1 MKDETSRASQK
12 FIFNDKNSEEYKL
25 LEKACIASTKIYNHT
40 LEVVKKCIDGD
51 FNGLEE
57 FQKLFLDKD
66 ITKLFNFSGFRTSFA
81 AIYSKKYN
89 IKDNPELTV
98 VSGRWT
104 VIKCLTSIGSFYGKL
119 SKMDW
124 KKENDIKI
132 SYNNP
137 NFPKP
142 LEEGV
147 PFYCKFDGEA
157 VFKNGFLQ
165 LRKKMKNRSAIN
177 IPFNI
182 PTRKIDG
189 DRKYVEVY
197 PRNYGFK
204 ISIFT
209 DRPKKDYDLDE
220 NKYLSID
227 LGVDNFVT
235 MISSDGSICEIIN
248 GGELSSKIQYFGQR
262 MAKVQSMYDKQGIK
276 DGSAKQAIL
285 LDYENFV
292 ENFLH
297 KTSKYIVDLMIK
309 HKIKNCIVG
318 KNKNWKLKSKISDNK
333 KTNRKFNK
341 TFCKMPHTTFLKK
354 LKYKIEDIGG
364 NFIPPIREDYTS
376 MCSSYDSELIPC
388 GNKNVGAKKNFKG
401 SRGIRMGNEVLVCK
415 NKRGRMQEIHYDP
428 TFETRRGKT
437 ITYHTVKENHKGE
450 KYLKTVRGLFFT
462 ENNSQIINS
471 DVNGAFN
478 ILRKH
483 FVAKA
488 KDVSQLKFHKKF
500 FNPEKKYIPL

>member
-1 MKDETSRASQK
+1 MSDETSRASQK

-25 LEKACIASTKIYNHT
+25 LEKACIASAKIYNHA

-51 FNGLEE
+51 FDGLEE

-66 ITKLFNFSGFRTSFA
+66 ITKLFNSRTFPTRFA
-81 AIYSKKYN
+81 SIYSTKYN
-89 IKDNPELTV
+89 IKDNPELLV
-98 VSGRWT
+98 ESGRWT
-104 VIKCLTSIGSFYGKL
+104 VIKCLSNIKGYYRKL
-119 SKMDW
+119 SRMDW
-124 KKENDIKI
+124 KKENGIKI

-147 PFYCKFDGEA
+147 PFYCKFNGES
-157 VFKNGFLQ
+157 VFKDGFLQ
-165 LRKKMKNRSAIN
+165 LRAKRKHRSAIN

-182 PTRKIDG
+182 PTREIDG

-204 ISIFT
+204 ISVFV
-209 DRPKKDYDLDE
+209 DRPKKDFNLDE

-227 LGVDNFVT
+227 LGIDNFVS
-235 MISSDGSICEIIN
+235 MISSDGSVCELIN

-276 DGSAKQAIL
+276 EGPAKQAIL

-292 ENFLH
+292 ENFIH

-309 HKIKNCIVG
+309 HKIKNCVVG
-318 KNKNWKLKSKISDNK
+318 KNKNWKNKSKISDNK
-333 KTNRKFNK
+333 KTNRKFNR
-341 TFCKMPHTTFLKK
+341 TFCKMPHTSLLKK

-364 NFIPPIREDYTS
+364 NFFPIREDNTS
-376 MCSSYDSELIPC
+376 ICSAYDGEMLPC
-388 GNKNVGAKKNFKG
+388 GSKYTDSKKNFKG
-401 SRGIRMGNEVLVCK
+401 SRGIRKGNEVIVCK
-415 NKRGRMQEIHYDP
+415 GKRGRMIEIHYDP
-428 TFETRRGKT
+428 TFETRKGKT
-437 ITYHTVKENHKGE
+437 IQYHEIKKKRNGEN
-450 KYLKTVRGLFFT
+450 YLNIVRGLFFT
-462 ENNSQIINS
+462 ADNNQIVNS
-471 DVNGAFN
+471 DINGAFN
-478 ILRKH
+478 ILKKH
-483 FVAKA
+483 FIS
-488 KDVSQLKFHKKF
+488 KDKNLDELTFHKSF